1 MTLKEFARD
10 NPNRKLILLWF
21 GQDEEELHSNYCYSQ
36 ELSDGTVEKVGD
48 WKLINSM
55 GDWEVMETDSYDEE
69 DWIEV
74 WLKKD

>member
-21 GQDEEELHSNYCYSQ
+21 GNDEETLHSNYCYSHK
-36 ELSDGTVEKVGD
+36 LSKAVKKME
-48 WKLINSM
+48 N
-55 GDWEVMETDSYDEE
+55 WEVMETDTYDEE

-74 WLKKD
+74 WLKKE